1 MKEKSI
7 IQQNLKKIIGVIV
20 VSVFAIITIY
30 TVFQGSGI
38 SLNELTA
45 SLKEA
50 SWEGILLA
58 SVSMLGFIYFEGEAL
73 RVLVRH
79 MGYPAKRSHGFV
91 YSAADVYFSAITPSA
106 SGGQPASAYF
116 MLKDGIAGTAVMA
129 ALLLNL
135 IMYTLAILTIGLVD
149 ILIFPEV
156 FLNFSI
162 GCRVL
167 IVAGGLALA
176 GLGIIF
182 YLLLRRQAL
191 IESVGTFFVRI
202 LRMIHCGRL
211 ADKLEKKLEVSIE
224 KYSSLVDVIFDGKRM
239 LWKVYILNLLQRLSQ
254 IIVTLFSFAALHGDL
269 RKLPQLLATQIYVVM
284 GSNCVP
290 IPGGMG
296 VTDYLML
303 KGYQQLMSREAAFQL
318 EMLSRGLSF
327 YVCIFVSLTAVLI
340 GYVTIK
346 RKKKLENENDRIF
359 YDYTVILT
367 YLSLMSGTIGI
378 MLCLNGMGHPYLG
391 MFFLLFSGLCDTF
404 DGKVARS
411 KKDRTTQMKKFGIQ
425 IDSLSDLIAF
435 GMLPAC
441 IGIAMLRYTMCIPDL
456 SGVTRYLLTHYTLQ
470 TQIVLSLIA
479 VLYVLAAMIR
489 LAYFNVMEEE
499 DQNRDETGAKIYTG
513 LPVTSAAL
521 IFPAVLLIHM
531 LIRADLTFLYFGVML
546 ITGGLFISKIQ
557 IKKPQNKGI
566 ATMIFFGAVECV
578 VLIFALKFLKK

>member
-30 TVFQGSGI
+30 TVFRGSGI

-58 SVSMLGFIYFEGEAL
+58 SVSMLGFIDLEGEAL

-182 YLLLRRQAL
+182 YLLLRKQAL

-346 RKKKLENENDRIF
+346 RKRNWRMKMIGF

-566 ATMIFFGAVECV
+566 ATMIFFGAVECG

>member
-1 MKEKSI
+1 M
-7 IQQNLKKIIGVIV
+7 IG
-20 VSVFAIITIY
+20 
-30 TVFQGSGI
+30 
-38 SLNELTA
+38 
-45 SLKEA
+45 
-50 SWEGILLA
+50 
-58 SVSMLGFIYFEGEAL
+58 
-73 RVLVRH
+73 
-79 MGYPAKRSHGFV
+79 
-91 YSAADVYFSAITPSA
+91 
-106 SGGQPASAYF
+106 
-116 MLKDGIAGTAVMA
+116 
-129 ALLLNL
+129 
-135 IMYTLAILTIGLVD
+135 
-149 ILIFPEV
+149 
-156 FLNFSI
+156 
-162 GCRVL
+162 
-167 IVAGGLALA
+167 
-176 GLGIIF
+176 
-182 YLLLRRQAL
+182 
-191 IESVGTFFVRI
+191 
-202 LRMIHCGRL
+202 
-211 ADKLEKKLEVSIE
+211 
-224 KYSSLVDVIFDGKRM
+224 
-239 LWKVYILNLLQRLSQ
+239 
-254 IIVTLFSFAALHGDL
+254 
-269 RKLPQLLATQIYVVM
+269 
-284 GSNCVP
+284 
-290 IPGGMG
+290 
-296 VTDYLML
+296 
-303 KGYQQLMSREAAFQL
+303 
-318 EMLSRGLSF
+318 
-327 YVCIFVSLTAVLI
+327 
-340 GYVTIK
+340 
-346 RKKKLENENDRIF
+346 F

-367 YLSLMSGTIGI
+367 YLSLMSGTIGT

-456 SGVTRYLLTHYTLQ
+456 SRVTRYLLTHYTLQ

-489 LAYFNVMEEE
+489 LAYFNVMEE

>member
-1 MKEKSI
+1 M
-7 IQQNLKKIIGVIV
+7 IG
-20 VSVFAIITIY
+20 
-30 TVFQGSGI
+30 
-38 SLNELTA
+38 
-45 SLKEA
+45 
-50 SWEGILLA
+50 
-58 SVSMLGFIYFEGEAL
+58 
-73 RVLVRH
+73 
-79 MGYPAKRSHGFV
+79 
-91 YSAADVYFSAITPSA
+91 
-106 SGGQPASAYF
+106 
-116 MLKDGIAGTAVMA
+116 
-129 ALLLNL
+129 
-135 IMYTLAILTIGLVD
+135 
-149 ILIFPEV
+149 
-156 FLNFSI
+156 
-162 GCRVL
+162 
-167 IVAGGLALA
+167 
-176 GLGIIF
+176 
-182 YLLLRRQAL
+182 
-191 IESVGTFFVRI
+191 
-202 LRMIHCGRL
+202 
-211 ADKLEKKLEVSIE
+211 
-224 KYSSLVDVIFDGKRM
+224 
-239 LWKVYILNLLQRLSQ
+239 
-254 IIVTLFSFAALHGDL
+254 
-269 RKLPQLLATQIYVVM
+269 
-284 GSNCVP
+284 
-290 IPGGMG
+290 
-296 VTDYLML
+296 
-303 KGYQQLMSREAAFQL
+303 
-318 EMLSRGLSF
+318 
-327 YVCIFVSLTAVLI
+327 
-340 GYVTIK
+340 
-346 RKKKLENENDRIF
+346 F

-391 MFFLLFSGLCDTF
+391 MFFLLFSGLCDIF

-531 LIRADLTFLYFGVML
+531 LIRTDLTFLYFGVML

>member
-1 MKEKSI
+1 M
-7 IQQNLKKIIGVIV
+7 IG
-20 VSVFAIITIY
+20 
-30 TVFQGSGI
+30 
-38 SLNELTA
+38 
-45 SLKEA
+45 
-50 SWEGILLA
+50 
-58 SVSMLGFIYFEGEAL
+58 
-73 RVLVRH
+73 
-79 MGYPAKRSHGFV
+79 
-91 YSAADVYFSAITPSA
+91 
-106 SGGQPASAYF
+106 
-116 MLKDGIAGTAVMA
+116 
-129 ALLLNL
+129 
-135 IMYTLAILTIGLVD
+135 
-149 ILIFPEV
+149 
-156 FLNFSI
+156 
-162 GCRVL
+162 
-167 IVAGGLALA
+167 
-176 GLGIIF
+176 
-182 YLLLRRQAL
+182 
-191 IESVGTFFVRI
+191 
-202 LRMIHCGRL
+202 
-211 ADKLEKKLEVSIE
+211 
-224 KYSSLVDVIFDGKRM
+224 
-239 LWKVYILNLLQRLSQ
+239 
-254 IIVTLFSFAALHGDL
+254 
-269 RKLPQLLATQIYVVM
+269 
-284 GSNCVP
+284 
-290 IPGGMG
+290 
-296 VTDYLML
+296 
-303 KGYQQLMSREAAFQL
+303 
-318 EMLSRGLSF
+318 
-327 YVCIFVSLTAVLI
+327 
-340 GYVTIK
+340 
-346 RKKKLENENDRIF
+346 F

-404 DGKVARS
+404 E
-411 KKDRTTQMKKFGIQ
+411 KDRTTQMKKFGIQ

-499 DQNRDETGAKIYTG
+499 DRNRDETGAKIYTG

>member
-1 MKEKSI
+1 M
-7 IQQNLKKIIGVIV
+7 IG
-20 VSVFAIITIY
+20 
-30 TVFQGSGI
+30 
-38 SLNELTA
+38 
-45 SLKEA
+45 
-50 SWEGILLA
+50 
-58 SVSMLGFIYFEGEAL
+58 
-73 RVLVRH
+73 
-79 MGYPAKRSHGFV
+79 
-91 YSAADVYFSAITPSA
+91 
-106 SGGQPASAYF
+106 
-116 MLKDGIAGTAVMA
+116 
-129 ALLLNL
+129 
-135 IMYTLAILTIGLVD
+135 
-149 ILIFPEV
+149 
-156 FLNFSI
+156 
-162 GCRVL
+162 
-167 IVAGGLALA
+167 
-176 GLGIIF
+176 
-182 YLLLRRQAL
+182 
-191 IESVGTFFVRI
+191 
-202 LRMIHCGRL
+202 
-211 ADKLEKKLEVSIE
+211 
-224 KYSSLVDVIFDGKRM
+224 
-239 LWKVYILNLLQRLSQ
+239 
-254 IIVTLFSFAALHGDL
+254 
-269 RKLPQLLATQIYVVM
+269 
-284 GSNCVP
+284 
-290 IPGGMG
+290 
-296 VTDYLML
+296 
-303 KGYQQLMSREAAFQL
+303 
-318 EMLSRGLSF
+318 
-327 YVCIFVSLTAVLI
+327 
-340 GYVTIK
+340 
-346 RKKKLENENDRIF
+346 F

-489 LAYFNVMEEE
+489 LAYFNVMEE

-557 IKKPQNKGI
+557 IKKPRNKGI

>member
-1 MKEKSI
+1 M
-7 IQQNLKKIIGVIV
+7 IG
-20 VSVFAIITIY
+20 
-30 TVFQGSGI
+30 
-38 SLNELTA
+38 
-45 SLKEA
+45 
-50 SWEGILLA
+50 
-58 SVSMLGFIYFEGEAL
+58 
-73 RVLVRH
+73 
-79 MGYPAKRSHGFV
+79 
-91 YSAADVYFSAITPSA
+91 
-106 SGGQPASAYF
+106 
-116 MLKDGIAGTAVMA
+116 
-129 ALLLNL
+129 
-135 IMYTLAILTIGLVD
+135 
-149 ILIFPEV
+149 
-156 FLNFSI
+156 
-162 GCRVL
+162 
-167 IVAGGLALA
+167 
-176 GLGIIF
+176 
-182 YLLLRRQAL
+182 
-191 IESVGTFFVRI
+191 
-202 LRMIHCGRL
+202 
-211 ADKLEKKLEVSIE
+211 
-224 KYSSLVDVIFDGKRM
+224 
-239 LWKVYILNLLQRLSQ
+239 
-254 IIVTLFSFAALHGDL
+254 
-269 RKLPQLLATQIYVVM
+269 
-284 GSNCVP
+284 
-290 IPGGMG
+290 
-296 VTDYLML
+296 
-303 KGYQQLMSREAAFQL
+303 
-318 EMLSRGLSF
+318 
-327 YVCIFVSLTAVLI
+327 
-340 GYVTIK
+340 
-346 RKKKLENENDRIF
+346 F

-499 DQNRDETGAKIYTG
+499 DRNRDETGAKIYT
-513 LPVTSAAL
+513 
-521 IFPAVLLIHM
+521 VLLIHM

>member
-1 MKEKSI
+1 M
-7 IQQNLKKIIGVIV
+7 IG
-20 VSVFAIITIY
+20 
-30 TVFQGSGI
+30 
-38 SLNELTA
+38 
-45 SLKEA
+45 
-50 SWEGILLA
+50 
-58 SVSMLGFIYFEGEAL
+58 
-73 RVLVRH
+73 
-79 MGYPAKRSHGFV
+79 
-91 YSAADVYFSAITPSA
+91 
-106 SGGQPASAYF
+106 
-116 MLKDGIAGTAVMA
+116 
-129 ALLLNL
+129 
-135 IMYTLAILTIGLVD
+135 
-149 ILIFPEV
+149 
-156 FLNFSI
+156 
-162 GCRVL
+162 
-167 IVAGGLALA
+167 
-176 GLGIIF
+176 
-182 YLLLRRQAL
+182 
-191 IESVGTFFVRI
+191 
-202 LRMIHCGRL
+202 
-211 ADKLEKKLEVSIE
+211 
-224 KYSSLVDVIFDGKRM
+224 
-239 LWKVYILNLLQRLSQ
+239 
-254 IIVTLFSFAALHGDL
+254 
-269 RKLPQLLATQIYVVM
+269 
-284 GSNCVP
+284 
-290 IPGGMG
+290 
-296 VTDYLML
+296 
-303 KGYQQLMSREAAFQL
+303 
-318 EMLSRGLSF
+318 
-327 YVCIFVSLTAVLI
+327 
-340 GYVTIK
+340 
-346 RKKKLENENDRIF
+346 F

-521 IFPAVLLIHM
+521 IFPAVLLI
-531 LIRADLTFLYFGVML
+531 RADLTFLYFGVML

>member
-1 MKEKSI
+1 M
-7 IQQNLKKIIGVIV
+7 IG
-20 VSVFAIITIY
+20 
-30 TVFQGSGI
+30 
-38 SLNELTA
+38 
-45 SLKEA
+45 
-50 SWEGILLA
+50 
-58 SVSMLGFIYFEGEAL
+58 
-73 RVLVRH
+73 
-79 MGYPAKRSHGFV
+79 
-91 YSAADVYFSAITPSA
+91 
-106 SGGQPASAYF
+106 
-116 MLKDGIAGTAVMA
+116 
-129 ALLLNL
+129 
-135 IMYTLAILTIGLVD
+135 
-149 ILIFPEV
+149 
-156 FLNFSI
+156 
-162 GCRVL
+162 
-167 IVAGGLALA
+167 
-176 GLGIIF
+176 
-182 YLLLRRQAL
+182 
-191 IESVGTFFVRI
+191 
-202 LRMIHCGRL
+202 
-211 ADKLEKKLEVSIE
+211 
-224 KYSSLVDVIFDGKRM
+224 
-239 LWKVYILNLLQRLSQ
+239 
-254 IIVTLFSFAALHGDL
+254 
-269 RKLPQLLATQIYVVM
+269 
-284 GSNCVP
+284 
-290 IPGGMG
+290 
-296 VTDYLML
+296 
-303 KGYQQLMSREAAFQL
+303 
-318 EMLSRGLSF
+318 
-327 YVCIFVSLTAVLI
+327 
-340 GYVTIK
+340 
-346 RKKKLENENDRIF
+346 F

-499 DQNRDETGAKIYTG
+499 ENRDETGAKIYTG